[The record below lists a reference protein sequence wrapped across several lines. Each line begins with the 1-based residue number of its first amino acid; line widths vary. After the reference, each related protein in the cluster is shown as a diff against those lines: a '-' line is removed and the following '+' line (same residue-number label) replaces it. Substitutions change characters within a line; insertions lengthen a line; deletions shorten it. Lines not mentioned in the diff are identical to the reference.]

1 MRASL
6 YSLLCL
12 CTFSTV
18 LALQRGS
25 RITSA
30 KAAGDAFE
38 SATDFLLDAKMQIQH
53 LDDLTKEA
61 GRLKEYVEAGG
72 DKAR

>member
-30 KAAGDAFE
+30 KEAGDAFE
-38 SATDFLLDAKMQIQH
+38 SATDFLLDAKMQIQR